1 MPTHDEAAQFLRE
14 FFALPPEKQ
23 RLFRHALRLMVEDL
37 RRGRSF
43 RPSLRVKGVQGYPG
57 IFEMTW
63 EMPNG
68 RATFSYGTPRRPG
81 DTHIIWR
88 RVGGHDI
95 LKNP

>member
-23 RLFRHALRLMVEDL
+23 RLFRRALRLMVEDI
-37 RRGRSF
+37 RRGRPF
-43 RPSLRVKGVQGYPG
+43 RPSLRVKSVQGYPG

-63 EMPNG
+63 EMPNC
-68 RATFSYGTPRRPG
+68 RATFGYGTPRRPG
-81 DTHIIWR
+81 DTHVIWR
-88 RVGGHDI
+88 RIGGHDI